1 MDNEKAENK
10 AFEPE
15 PEKPKTTDKP
25 EQHLPTVKA
34 PSDADTLE
42 DDMEIS
48 DSAGSGLAGK
58 RPRDF
63 GGEDSTT
70 FRRRWSRR
78 TASEKPQ
85 E

>member
-1 MDNEKAENK
+1 MDNAKVENK
-10 AFEPE
+10 AFKPE

-42 DDMEIS
+42 DDMEIG

-58 RPRDF
+58 RPTDI

-70 FRRRWSRR
+70 SGDLGRREPL
-78 TASEKPQ
+78 AKPQ